1 MKIQQS
7 ISRATL
13 RVLENVRRV
22 ENMLEEDRDFFS
34 KLREEV
40 GTNERYVDAIWNLRY
55 PRAFPKAS
63 SAWPYRSAENRVE
76 IPNKVRALRP

>member
-7 ISRATL
+7 ISQVTL
-13 RVLENVRRV
+13 RALENVRRA
-22 ENMLEEDRDFFS
+22 ENMLEEAGDFFS
-34 KLREEV
+34 KLRGEV

-55 PRAFPKAS
+55 PKAFPKAS

-76 IPNKVRALRP
+76 IPNKVRVLRP

>member
-7 ISRATL
+7 ISQVTL
-13 RVLENVRRV
+13 RALENVRRV
-22 ENMLEEDRDFFS
+22 DNMLEEARDFFS
-34 KLREEV
+34 KLQEEV

-55 PRAFPKAS
+55 PKAFPKAS
-63 SAWPYRSAENRVE
+63 LAWPYRSAENRVE